1 MTAGPDPVQAH
12 GSTPPIA
19 PSFGSTMPESPPAA
33 PAPTAAAGSTS
44 AGSMTSELVA
54 PEPAAQVHTRL
65 HSRGQ
70 RLAERLPNWMGSIRF
85 RLTVVSS
92 TVIFGLAALVVGVI
106 YFGLRHSLQNQ
117 RISALIVQI
126 PGGPVLIKPDQ
137 AQLIQAQVKAQ
148 TLDSLQLYSFAA
160 LLALFFLSLAVGWLV
175 SGRMLRPIGQIT
187 AAVRRIQTSDLSQR
201 INLGGPDDEL
211 RRLADTFDEMLG
223 RVDDAFEG
231 QRQFIH
237 EASHELRNPLA
248 VIRTNLEVTLSDPDV
263 SVEELRRT
271 AEVVERSTE
280 RMTRLVDDLLVYAR
294 KGTLSIT
301 RDPVDVG
308 ALIMEAADE
317 FAVTA
322 DLAGIHMAREATSG
336 LWVLG
341 DRLALRQAL
350 ANLLANAV
358 RYTPAG
364 GSIRVRAGRESAWI
378 WMSVEDQGP
387 GIAVADQDR
396 VFQRFWRGDPQ
407 EGREQGRSGLGLT
420 IVRQIAEAH
429 GGEAKLASVLGQGS
443 AFALWLPA
451 LPAPTS
457 AAPTVE
463 APRPTAGDDGEG
475 FTPPSPTATP
485 PSAEA
490 SAPATTPRD

>member
-1 MTAGPDPVQAH
+1 MN
-12 GSTPPIA
+12 TPGAERSETI
-19 PSFGSTMPESPPAA
+19 EVEPPRI
-33 PAPTAAAGSTS
+33 
-44 AGSMTSELVA
+44 E
-54 PEPAAQVHTRL
+54 TRL
-65 HSRGQ
+65 HSRGR
-70 RLAERLPNWMGSIRF
+70 RLAEHLPNWMGSIRF
-85 RLTVVSS
+85 RLTIVSS

-148 TLDSLQLYSFAA
+148 TLDSLRIYSFSA
-160 LLALFFLSLAVGWLV
+160 LLVLFFLSLIVGWFV

-187 AAVRRIQTSDLSQR
+187 DAVRRIQASDLSQR
-201 INLGGPDDEL
+201 IELGGPDDEL

-248 VIRTNLEVTLSDPDV
+248 VIRTNLEVTLSDPDA
-263 SVEELRRT
+263 SADELRRT

-294 KGTLSIT
+294 KGTLSIA
-301 RDPVDVG
+301 RDPVDVN
-308 ALIMEAADE
+308 ALVLDAVDE
-317 FAVTA
+317 FSVTA
-322 DLAGIHMAREATSG
+322 DVAGIHLARDSASG
-336 LWVLG
+336 LWILG

-364 GSIRVRAGRESAWI
+364 GSIRVRAGREGAWI
-378 WMSVEDQGP
+378 WVSVEDQGP
-387 GIAVADQDR
+387 GIAAADQER

-429 GGEAKLASVLGQGS
+429 GGEAKLASVVGQGS

-451 LPAPTS
+451 LPPPTI
-457 AAPTVE
+457 
-463 APRPTAGDDGEG
+463 GES
-475 FTPPSPTATP
+475 TNSW
-485 PSAEA
+485 
-490 SAPATTPRD
+490 D